1 MSWISWQEDL
11 AGFRAITSNIRSSS
25 GCTTCKPREDGA
37 AFKMVK
43 HQTLNYMEY
52 CSREE
57 LEGRQALIQTLR
69 FSLCLKVFLFICL
82 LVRFLLLQIRVSY
95 HPERASDKKKLSI
108 FTYLVPSSPEGLS

>member
-1 MSWISWQEDL
+1 
-11 AGFRAITSNIRSSS
+11 
-25 GCTTCKPREDGA
+25 
-37 AFKMVK
+37 MVK